1 MVRGQE
7 REGKELKTYNV
18 KASEIEREW
27 WIVDATD
34 KTLGRLSTL
43 IAQILRGKHKPTFVP
58 HLDSGDFII
67 VTNAEKIRVTGN
79 KEEQKEYFRH
89 SGFPGGARFTSLKQL
104 RETHPERIIEHA
116 VKGMLPHN
124 RLGRAQLKKLKIY
137 AGESHPHEAQQP
149 KPLKIG

>member
-1 MVRGQE
+1 M
-7 REGKELKTYNV
+7 KTYNV

-43 IAQILRGKHKPTFVP
+43 IAQVLRGKHKPTFVP
-58 HLDSGDFII
+58 HLDNGDFIV

-79 KEEQKEYFRH
+79 KEEQKTYFRH
-89 SGFPGGARFTSLKQL
+89 SGYPGGARFTSLKQL
-104 RETHPERIIEHA
+104 REKHPERILEHA

-124 RLGRAQLKKLKIY
+124 RLGRAQIKKMKVY
-137 AGESHPHEAQQP
+137 AGENHPHEAQQP

>member
-1 MVRGQE
+1 M
-7 REGKELKTYNV
+7 KTYNV

-34 KTLGRLSTL
+34 KTLGRLSTK

-58 HLDSGDFII
+58 HLDNGDFVI

-79 KEEQKEYFRH
+79 KEEQKTYFRH
-89 SGFPGGARFTSLKQL
+89 SGYPGGARFTSLKQM
-104 RETHPERIIEHA
+104 RAAHPERIIEHA

-124 RLGRAQLKKLKIY
+124 RLGRAQIKKMKVY
-137 AGESHPHEAQQP
+137 AGESHPHDAQQP
-149 KPLKIG
+149 KPLEIG

>member
-1 MVRGQE
+1 M
-7 REGKELKTYNV
+7 KTYNV
-18 KASEIEREW
+18 KAGEIEREW
-27 WIVDATD
+27 WIVDAAD

-43 IAQILRGKHKPTFVP
+43 IAQVLRGKHKPTFVP
-58 HLDSGDFII
+58 HLDNGDFII

-89 SGFPGGARFTSLKQL
+89 SGFPGGARFTTLKQM
-104 RETHPERIIEHA
+104 REAHPERIIEHA

-137 AGESHPHEAQQP
+137 AGENHPHEAQQP